1 MIDWTFRRSAAVEFG
16 TAREAQHW
24 LAGVPVAARI
34 ARELALARFTDL
46 WIVLS
51 SGEAV
56 DPPTMAEVHRL
67 APSLTVHVGWPPEDA
82 AADRFPSDR
91 LIAAD
96 AIPDF
101 LAGQPYASTPLDS
114 PDAAASILRQ
124 TGKATDGIVSRWL
137 NRRISRQVSELLLRV
152 PGLKPIHATLGTA
165 VIGVAMFF
173 SLIFG
178 GRPGLITGALLFQG
192 ASIFDGVDGEIARST
207 FRTSRMG
214 AALDSA
220 VDMATNVAAMLGLA
234 VNLAL
239 RGQRSAVPLVTWG
252 LALLLIGLA
261 MIGRRSLRDTGSI
274 SFDGVKQRYRG
285 RPAGPLATRM
295 MTLATL
301 GTSRDF
307 CALLYLVLVL
317 VGIPIAG
324 LYLFAAVTP
333 VWIVFVTAALWPL
346 GGKVPAVPEGSV

>member
-1 MIDWTFRRSAAVEFG
+1 MIDGTVRRSAAVEFT
-16 TAREAQHW
+16 TARAAQNW

-46 WIVLS
+46 WITLASEEVLDS
-51 SGEAV
+51 A
-56 DPPTMAEVHRL
+56 TMAEVHRL
-67 APSLTVHVGWPPEDA
+67 APSLSVHEGRPPNDIE
-82 AADRFPSDR
+82 ADVFPSDR
-91 LIAAD
+91 LIVAE

-101 LAGQPYASTPLDS
+101 LAGQPYAFTCIDS

-124 TGKATDGIVSRWL
+124 TGKASDGVVSRWL
-137 NRRISRQVSELLLRV
+137 NRPISRQMSEVLLRV
-152 PGLKPIHATLGTA
+152 PGLQPIHATFGTA
-165 VIGVAMFF
+165 AIGAAMFA
-173 SLIFG
+173 SLVFG
-178 GRPGLITGALLFQG
+178 GRPGLVTGALLFQG
-192 ASIFDGVDGEIARST
+192 ASVFDGVAGEIARST
-207 FRTSRMG
+207 FRTSRLG

-234 VNLAL
+234 VNLDL

-252 LALLLIGLA
+252 LLLLLVGLA
-261 MIGRRSLRDTGSI
+261 MIGRRSLKETGSI

-285 RPAGPLATRM
+285 RAAGPLATRL

-307 CALLYLVLVL
+307 CALLYLALVL

-324 LYLFAAVTP
+324 LYLFAVVTP
-333 VWIVFVTAALWPL
+333 VWIVFVVAALWPL
-346 GGKVPAVPEGSV
+346 GGKVSALPKGTA

>member
-1 MIDWTFRRSAAVEFG
+1 MMDCTFRRSAAVEFG

-34 ARELALARFTDL
+34 AREVALARFTDL
-46 WIVLS
+46 WIAVT
-51 SGEAV
+51 SGGAL
-56 DPPTMAEVHRL
+56 DPQTMAEIHRL
-67 APSLTVHVGWPPEDA
+67 APSLTVHDGSPPDG
-82 AADRFPSDR
+82 AADHFPPDQ

-101 LAGQPYASTPLDS
+101 LAGQEYAFTRLDS
-114 PDAAASILRQ
+114 SAAAAAILRQ
-124 TGKATDGIVSRWL
+124 TGKATDGAVSRWL
-137 NRRISRQVSELLLRV
+137 NRPISRQLSEFLLRLS
-152 PGLKPIHATLGTA
+152 GLRPIHATLGTA
-165 VIGVAMFF
+165 AIGAAMFA
-173 SLIFG
+173 SLLFG
-178 GRPGLITGALLFQG
+178 GRSGLITGALLFQG

-207 FRTSRMG
+207 FRTSRLG

-220 VDMATNVAAMLGLA
+220 VDMATNVAAVLGLA

-239 RGQRSAVPLVTWG
+239 RGQRSALPLVTWG
-252 LALLLIGLA
+252 VVLLLIGLA

-274 SFDGVKQRYRG
+274 TFDGVKQRYRG
-285 RPAGPLATRM
+285 RAAGPLASRL

-324 LYLFAAVTP
+324 LYLFAVVTP

-346 GGKVPAVPEGSV
+346 GGKVPAFPERSA